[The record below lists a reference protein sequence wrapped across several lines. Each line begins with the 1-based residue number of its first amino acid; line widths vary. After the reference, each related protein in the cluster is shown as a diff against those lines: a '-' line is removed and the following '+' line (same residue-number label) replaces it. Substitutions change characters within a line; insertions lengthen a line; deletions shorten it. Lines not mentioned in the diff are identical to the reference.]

1 MAKID
6 RLGWTAGF
14 SFTSYG
20 VRVGVRANDA
30 SILPSLR
37 PYLPPGWKPARWRVV
52 ERLYSLRV
60 GGQKSARV
68 RNFSL
73 LYSDIVRIA
82 RSHDLSEVLGE
93 FEKEAQLFVAGSARR
108 RLFIQAGVVGWR
120 GRAIIIPGKS
130 LSGKSTLVAELVRA
144 GADYYSDEFAVID
157 ERGLVH
163 PFVKYPVIVQP
174 DGRLIEK
181 PPPKRAKPL
190 PVGMVVVSEYR
201 RGARWRPRSLS
212 PGQAALT
219 LLGNLV
225 EVRQRPEK
233 ALPLLRVLVKNAP
246 VLKSAR
252 GEAHQVVDNILE
264 RLAG

>member
-37 PYLPPGWKPARWRVV
+37 AYLPPDWKPARWRVV

-60 GGQKSARV
+60 GGQTSARV
-68 RNFSL
+68 RHFNL

-82 RSHDLSEVLGE
+82 RSHDLNEVLGE

-120 GRAIIIPGKS
+120 GRAIIIPGQS

-163 PFVKYPVIVQP
+163 PFLKSPAIVQP

-181 PPPKRAKPL
+181 PAPRRAKPL
-190 PVGMVVVSEYR
+190 PVGMVVISEYR
-201 RGARWRPRSLS
+201 SGARWRPRTLS
-212 PGQAALT
+212 PGRAALT

-233 ALPLLRVLVKNAP
+233 ALPLLQVIVKRVP